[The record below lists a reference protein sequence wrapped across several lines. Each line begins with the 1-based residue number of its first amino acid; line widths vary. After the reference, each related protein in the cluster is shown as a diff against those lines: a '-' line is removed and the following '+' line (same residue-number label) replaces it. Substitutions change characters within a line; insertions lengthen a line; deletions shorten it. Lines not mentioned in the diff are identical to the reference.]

1 MKDDIRQRFEEAT
14 LTIRM
19 TAEHL
24 TSRVAEAAEM
34 ILDAYAAGHGVF
46 TFGNG
51 GSALD
56 AQHIALELVGRFLQ
70 DRRAL
75 RAQALTAAGG
85 LLTCLGNDFGPE
97 AVFSRQLEAGGA
109 PGDIAI
115 GLSTSGNSP
124 NVVAA
129 LETARRLGMKTIAL
143 TGSGGGKCAP
153 LADILLDVPSSKTPR
168 IQEAHVVIYHLLC
181 EIIEARFAAPPVEDA
196 PG

>member
-1 MKDDIRQRFEEAT
+1 LICFGHDLPFFHSNHNQYIGQVRGISRAENPFCLAPLAEEAT

-85 LLTCLGNDFGPE
+85 LLTCLGNDFGAE

-143 TGSGGGKCAP
+143 TGSGGG
-153 LADILLDVPSSKTPR
+153 
-168 IQEAHVVIYHLLC
+168 
-181 EIIEARFAAPPVEDA
+181 IIEARFAAPPVEDA